1 MEKYKERIRK
11 RLLINGLSTVALGC
25 MLMFMGQILPLETET
40 HDLGFASGVIMGML
54 TAGAVLMLF
63 EIGRILGALKN
74 EKYLRQMYIK
84 ENDERTKLI
93 YNKIGGDYAQIQ
105 SMVQLIAGAGIVFF
119 GYAEAGIILFGITCL
134 EVIARLIMKLYYR
147 KTL

>member
-11 RLLINGLSTVALGC
+11 RLVINGLSTIAVGC
-25 MLMFMGQILPLETET
+25 MMMFLGQILPMDSQA

-93 YNKIGGDYAQIQ
+93 YNKIGGDYAQVQ
-105 SMVQLIAGAGIVFF
+105 SMVQLIVGAGIVFL
-119 GYAEAGIILFGITCL
+119 GYAEAGFILFGITCL
-134 EVIARLIMKLYYR
+134 EVVARLVMKLYYR
-147 KTL
+147 KTI